1 MAIVNI
7 CGFETGDFIEC
18 NSSGG
23 TCSINSGTTRS
34 GTYSLRV
41 NPTTSDIGYVEIM
54 PLGSNGNN
62 DSSGDTTITTPVY
75 GRFYFRIASLPAS
88 NEEFLSLYGNSGV
101 LKMTLRVN
109 STGNIIAYNNSGT
122 SVLGTGSTA
131 LSTNTWYRIE
141 VQCGSGGS
149 APWEVKIDGVTE
161 ISGLSNNLSA
171 NFRSWCLGK
180 RNNRNNGSVDFY
192 YDDASFSDSG
202 YPGRGGV
209 RLMIPDSDGTTT
221 NWTPS
226 AGNRWECVNEIPHNG
241 DTDYIVYSGVAANND
256 VGLASAATSGIS
268 GTINSIKCV
277 TVGRRAS
284 GGVVSTVPTYIP
296 KIVSNGIEIAP
307 VNSSWGL
314 NLATYNLFGVMSET
328 DPDTS
333 AAWTTTGLNAA
344 QLRVTSNISNAT
356 RVTSMVLSVDFDSGY
371 DNYTYDSSGVL
382 SFAGVSSQY
391 VTAEL
396 MTSGA
401 LLFSG
406 LGILQSQYS
415 SEPLGELLFSGIADV
430 VNNYT
435 YDVSGNLLLTGTT
448 LPWTNSYVYQAEGSL
463 LWAGETDEVVT
474 VIYDGAGLISL
485 LGMSLHR
492 SEYAQESEGSLL
504 LLGTEPIPINGCT
517 YEASGYITFRDRTLL
532 AWWRLDEG
540 TGANLNDSSLYK
552 RTGTA
557 FNSPTWVDGNTVI
570 RYGSPYALEF
580 DGFTQYAQASS
591 EGLTNRA
598 FTIVLWAKPKS
609 LPNEFNVSRFVRDME
624 GSILWLGETEWLL
637 GGRYAGTGELRFLGV
652 SEGFDSNSVEARGQ
666 LTFNGI
672 ATERVTVI
680 VDALGKLMIMGLAR
694 VTEAIAVGMTGNM
707 IVDGIAGTFTTAI
720 VQALGKLI
728 FNGVAVTNNDVAV
741 TGSGGMVFN
750 GRAVARTAGLYAMD
764 GSLVI
769 NGLATTIYGSIAAGG
784 FTLSGMASITSNYT
798 YRASGKLT
806 FNGVATAGSQ
816 SVHFMVPNGD
826 VLTTDWSN
834 EAAGTTNLYLS
845 VDEGTASP
853 IDSDYVTTFLDSKEL
868 IFDLTSTPNDF
879 ATATGIII
887 RVRQATTSSKT
898 GRPLTEVQMMESD
911 NVTAM
916 TTISA
921 ASSDTTIT
929 TYGYSPTLTGANTK
943 AKWDGSRIRLKVGT
957 GSLSGPLIYAIQVE
971 LYYNSIGF
979 SEVMTGQLAFKGIA
993 SVNGALSMIA
1003 QGGFIIN
1010 GVADADSAGYRASG
1024 RLALSGSATCVV
1036 GVNYAPVGA
1045 LMFSGYGEDTNDF
1058 MWVYTVSDTF
1068 TPTFTGNISIE
1079 CWAGGCSGGLTHS
1092 TGTGAGGGG
1101 AYAKLNS
1108 FAVTSGNNYTVNVG
1122 TGGIQNVTGD
1132 SWFNTTG
1139 TVFASQ
1145 GVNGGNTVGGVGG
1158 QAINS
1163 IGDVVYTGGSG
1174 NSTGGASGGAGGG
1187 GSAGPSSDGNIGAN
1201 PSGSV
1206 GGAGG
1211 AAVTG
1216 GGAGGRG
1223 GDSGLDGVDG
1233 SIPGGGGGGAGA
1245 VTGNPGAGARGEI
1258 IIRRL

>member
-23 TCSINSGTTRS
+23 TCSINSGTTRT

-54 PLGSNGNN
+54 PLSSNGNN

-75 GRFYFRIASLPAS
+75 ARFYFRIATLPAS

-101 LKMTLRVN
+101 MKMTLRVN

-161 ISGLSNNLSA
+161 ISGTSNNLSA

-209 RLMIPDSDGTTT
+209 KLMIPDSDGTTT

-226 AGNRWECVNEIPHNG
+226 VGNRWACVNEIPHNG
-241 DTDYIVYSGVAANND
+241 DTDYISHNSGSTNHND
-256 VGLASAATSGIS
+256 VGLESTATSGIS
-268 GTINSIKCV
+268 GSINAIKCV

-284 GGVVSTVPTYIP
+284 GGAVSSTSTYIP
-296 KIVSNGIEIAP
+296 KIVSNGIEVSPAD
-307 VNSSWGL
+307 VAGL
-314 NLATYNLFGVMSET
+314 NVTTYNLFGVLSET

-333 AAWTTTGLNAA
+333 AAWTTTGLNAV
-344 QLRVTSNISNAT
+344 QLRVTSNVSNVI
-356 RVTSMVLSVDFDSGY
+356 RVTSMVLNVDFDSGY
-371 DNYTYDSSGVL
+371 DSYTYDTSGKL
-382 SFAGVSSQY
+382 LFAGVSPQY
-391 VTAEL
+391 VTAEQI
-396 MTSGA
+396 A
-401 LLFSG
+401 LGVLSFNG

-415 SEPLGELLFSGIADV
+415 SDPLGELLFGGIADV

-435 YDVSGNLLLTGTT
+435 YDVSGRLLLDGTT
-448 LPWTNSYVYQAEGSL
+448 LPWTNSYAYLANGSL
-463 LWAGETDEVVT
+463 LWVGEIDAVVN
-474 VIYDGAGLISL
+474 VIYNAFGVISL
-485 LGMSLHR
+485 LGISLHR
-492 SEYAQESEGSLL
+492 SEYTQEAEGSLL
-504 LLGTEPIPINGCT
+504 YSGTEPIPINGCT

-540 TGANLNDSSLYK
+540 AGTNLNDSSLYK
-552 RTGTA
+552 RTGTTYNNPA
-557 FNSPTWVDGNTVI
+557 WVDGNTVI
-570 RYGSPYALEF
+570 RYGSPHALEF
-580 DGFTQYAQASS
+580 DGFTQYAQASA

-598 FTIVLWAKPKS
+598 FTILLWAKPKS
-609 LPNEFNVSRFVRDME
+609 LPNEFNVSRFVRDMV
-624 GSILWLGETEWLL
+624 GSILWLGETEWSL
-637 GGRYAGTGELRFLGV
+637 GGRYVGTGGIRFLGV

-666 LTFNGI
+666 LNFTGI

-680 VDALGKLMIMGLAR
+680 VDALGTLMIMGLAR
-694 VTEAIAVGMTGNM
+694 VTEAIAVGMTGN
-707 IVDGIAGTFTTAI
+707 IVVDGIAGTFTTA
-720 VQALGKLI
+720 VVEALGKLI

-741 TGSGGMVFN
+741 TGSGGMLFN
-750 GRAVARTAGLYAMD
+750 GRAVARTVGLYAMD
-764 GSLVI
+764 GALII

-784 FTLSGMASITSNYT
+784 FALSGIASITSNYT

-826 VLTTDWSN
+826 VLTTDWVN
-834 EAAGTTNLYLS
+834 EASGTTNLYQS
-845 VDEGTASP
+845 VDEGTVSP
-853 IDSDYVTTFLDSKEL
+853 NDTDYVTTFFDSKEL

-879 ATATGIII
+879 ASATGIII
-887 RVRQATTSSKT
+887 RVRQATTSSKN

-979 SEVMTGQLAFKGIA
+979 AEVMTGQLAFKGTA

-1003 QGGFIIN
+1003 QGGLVISGI
-1010 GVADADSAGYRASG
+1010 AEADSAGYRASG

-1045 LMFSGYGEDTNDF
+1045 LRFSGYGEDTNDF
-1058 MWVYTVSDTF
+1058 MWVYTVNDTF

-1079 CWAGGCSGGLTHS
+1079 CWAGGCSGGLTSS

-1174 NSTGGASGGAGGG
+1174 NSTGGAAGGAGGG

-1201 PSGSV
+1201 PSGST